1 MKITPLEIRQKTFE
15 KVFRGYDRDEVSA
28 FLVSLS
34 QEWERLLDEQKELN
48 VRIDNLEKEVNKLR
62 EVESSLFKTLK
73 TAEDTGANLIEQAKK
88 ETELKIKE
96 SSIKSDEI
104 LGEAR
109 EKAKKLMHNA
119 ETKTRQILEEMLD
132 RVKALENQFNQLYD
146 LREKLIGQINQYS
159 EELKE
164 RVNKFENK
172 SEESSIGDIVI
183 QAKEIFNSAMMDV
196 YSILNKEIEQK
207 TSEQKADQKEEPQ
220 KHAAEIATDKHK
232 ADEKNKARKQNEIKI
247 EADDPVVK
255 KEENNMSSSSQ
266 SFFDELE

>member
-15 KVFRGYDRDEVSA
+15 KVFRGYDKDEVSA
-28 FLVSLS
+28 FLTSLS
-34 QEWERLLDEQKELN
+34 QEWERLIDEQKELN
-48 VRIDNLEKEVNKLR
+48 VRIETLGKEVNKLR

-104 LGEAR
+104 LNEAR
-109 EKAKKLMHNA
+109 EMAKKLMHNA

-132 RVKALENQFNQLYD
+132 HVKALENQYSKLYD
-146 LREKLIGQINQYS
+146 LREKLIGQINHFS

-172 SEESSIGDIVI
+172 SEEQSIGNIVI

-196 YSILNKEIEQK
+196 YSILNKEIEAK
-207 TSEQKADQKEEPQ
+207 SLKQKAEEKKE
-220 KHAAEIATDKHK
+220 KT
-232 ADEKNKARKQNEIKI
+232 EKKKEIKM
-247 EADDPVVK
+247 EADDPLVK
-255 KEENNMSSSSQ
+255 KEGSSYSSSSK